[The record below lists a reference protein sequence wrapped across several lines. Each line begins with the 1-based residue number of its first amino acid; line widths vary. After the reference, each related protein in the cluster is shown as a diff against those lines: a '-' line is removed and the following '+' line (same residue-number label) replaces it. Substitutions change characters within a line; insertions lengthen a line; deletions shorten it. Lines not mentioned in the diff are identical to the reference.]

1 VKTEKLSWLADTAA
15 VTKRFMLQIGKY
27 CRERSIKSLAEE
39 YRMDWKTVKEL
50 DKEYMRL
57 QLAEAGEAS
66 PRVIGIDEI
75 SIRKGHVY
83 RIVVSDLELHRPI
96 WFGGVDRSEQSMDMF
111 YAWLGPEKAKKIE
124 LAVMDMWKPF
134 RNSLRKNA
142 PQAKV
147 LFDKF
152 HVMKHLGDALDDVRR
167 SEYSRLEGSS
177 KKLIKGQRYTLL
189 SHKENL
195 DTKGRKTLKKLLQMN
210 KRINTAYVLKE
221 TFGELWFYRSKGCA
235 RRFFDQWRDSL
246 KWQRLPQ
253 YEKFA
258 KMIDK
263 HWAGIEAYCEPDNKV
278 SLGFVEGLNNKI
290 RVIQRR
296 AYGLRDEEYLKL
308 KILTCTLEPLK
319 IL

>member
-1 VKTEKLSWLADTAA
+1 MKTEKLNWGSDNAA
-15 VTKRFMLQIGKY
+15 VSKRFMLQIGKY
-27 CRERSIKSLAEE
+27 CRERSIKSIAEE

-57 QLAEAGEAS
+57 QLAEAGPVS

-75 SIRKGHVY
+75 SVRKGHEY
-83 RIVVSDLELHRPI
+83 RIVVSDLELRRPI
-96 WFGGVDRSEQSMDMF
+96 WFGGIDRSEESMDMF
-111 YAWLGPEKAKKIE
+111 YAWLGADKAKGIE
-124 LAVMDMWKPF
+124 LAVMDMWKAF
-134 RNSLRKNA
+134 RNSLGKNA

-152 HVMKHLGDALDDVRR
+152 HVIKHLGDALDDVRR
-167 SEYSRLEGSS
+167 SEYSSMDGDN
-177 KKLIKGQRYTLL
+177 KKFIKGQRYTLL

-195 DTKGRKTLKKLLQMN
+195 DSKGRSSLKKLLKIN
-210 KRINTAYVLKE
+210 KRINTAYLLKE
-221 TFGELWFYRSKGCA
+221 SFGELWSYRSKGCA
-235 RRFFDQWRDSL
+235 RRFFEQWRDAL
-246 KWQRLPQ
+246 KWQKIPQ

-263 HWAGIEAYCEPDNKV
+263 HWEGIEAYCEPNNKV
-278 SLGFVEGLNNKI
+278 PLGFVEGLNNKI

-296 AYGLRDEEYLKL
+296 TYGLRDEEYLKL
-308 KILTCTLEPLK
+308 KILTCTLQPLK